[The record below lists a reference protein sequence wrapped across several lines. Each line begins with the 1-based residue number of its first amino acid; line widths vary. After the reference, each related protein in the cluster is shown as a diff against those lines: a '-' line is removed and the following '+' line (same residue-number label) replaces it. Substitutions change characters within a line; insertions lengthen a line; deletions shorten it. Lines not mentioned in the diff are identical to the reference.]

1 MSRFLFLLLTT
12 LCFTPLSA
20 GCGEEE
26 PIVKEGEHNIAD
38 ELDPA
43 QEAAAQKKAARENR

>member
-1 MSRFLFLLLTT
+1 MTRFLFLLLTT
-12 LCFTPLSA
+12 LCFTPLFT

-26 PIVKEGEHNIAD
+26 PIVQEGEHNIVE

-43 QEAAAQKKAARENR
+43 EEAAAQQKAAKENR